1 MDQAPTRTVSWLGAG
16 RLVVAACLAALASL
30 PALAST
36 EADFERAAVKQKAAE
51 VLCREQ
57 YDQVTRSQ
65 PTRCLL
71 LRGQVVGLSKTG
83 TESIMMLS
91 LPDEYTVDVQLD
103 PDNPDIQPKSR
114 VRALVS
120 QSGGYGR
127 TRLKLVDFTWDQTPV
142 EVLLEAARN
151 ALKIPAPQPRSQVA
165 QQPLP
170 NRGATAFLNCRRWI
184 AYFNPEL
191 TATEIETIAGS
202 ILGYASQ
209 YGFIAEDDVYLII
222 AVIAAE
228 SKFNPNAR
236 SYKGAAGLGQ
246 LMPATAAA
254 HGVDPYDPVAN
265 LDVAI
270 RILRRNLDKYGQ
282 DWNLALAAYNAG
294 TGAVQKY
301 GGVPPYRETR
311 TYLWRIYEYWC
322 MMTGRVP
329 EKRS

>member
-1 MDQAPTRTVSWLGAG
+1 MGAG
-16 RLVVAACLAALASL
+16 RLVVAACLAALVSL

-36 EADFERAAVKQKAAE
+36 EADFERAAAKQKAVE

-57 YDQVTRSQ
+57 YEQVTRSQ

-71 LRGQVVGLSKTG
+71 LRGQVVGLSKTDA
-83 TESIMMLS
+83 ESIMMLS
-91 LPDEYTVDVQLD
+91 LPDEYTVDVRLD
-103 PDNPDIQPKSR
+103 PNGSDIQPKSR

-120 QSGGYGR
+120 QTGGYGR
-127 TRLKLVDFTWDQTPV
+127 TKLKLLDFTWDQTPV
-142 EVLLEAARN
+142 DVLLQAARN
-151 ALKIPAPQPRSQVA
+151 ALKIPAPQEVRPLVA

-170 NRGATAFLNCRRWI
+170 NRGATTFLDCKRWI
-184 AYFNPEL
+184 AYFNSEL
-191 TATEIETIAGS
+191 TDSEIETIAGS
-202 ILGYASQ
+202 VLGYAAQ
-209 YGFIAEDDVYLII
+209 YGFVTEDDVYLII

-228 SKFNPNAR
+228 SRFNPNAR

-294 TGAVQKY
+294 TGAVKRY

>member
-1 MDQAPTRTVSWLGAG
+1 MGVG
-16 RLVVAACLAALASL
+16 RLVAAAYLAALISL

-36 EADFERAAVKQKAAE
+36 EADFSRAATKQKAAE
-51 VLCREQ
+51 VLCQEQ

-83 TESIMMLS
+83 AESIMMLS
-91 LPDEYTVDVQLD
+91 LPDEYTVDIQID
-103 PDNPDIQPKSR
+103 ATRSDIQPKSR
-114 VRALVS
+114 VRALVT

-127 TRLKLVDFTWDQTPV
+127 TKLKLLDFTWDQTPV
-142 EVLLEAARN
+142 DVLLEAARN
-151 ALKIPAPQPRSQVA
+151 ALKIPTAEPARPQVA

-170 NRGATAFLNCRRWI
+170 NRGAGTLLDCKRWI
-184 AYFNPEL
+184 SYFNPQL
-191 TATEIETIAGS
+191 TAAEIETIAGS
-202 ILGYASQ
+202 ILGYAGQ
-209 YGFIAEDDVYLII
+209 YGFTAADDVYLII

-228 SKFNPNAR
+228 SRFNPNAR

-270 RILRRNLDKYGQ
+270 RIIRRNLDKYAGSPDQ
-282 DWNLALAAYNAG
+282 WSLALAAYNAG
-294 TGAVQKY
+294 NGAVKKY

-322 MMTGRVP
+322 MMTGRVA
-329 EKRS
+329 EKRN

>member
-1 MDQAPTRTVSWLGAG
+1 
-16 RLVVAACLAALASL
+16 LVALASL

-36 EADFERAAVKQKAAE
+36 EADFERAAAKQKAVE

-57 YDQVTRSQ
+57 YEQVTRSQ

-71 LRGQVVGLSKTG
+71 LRGQVVGLSRTG
-83 TESIMMLS
+83 AESIMMLS

-103 PDNPDIQPKSR
+103 PNGSDIQPKSR

-127 TRLKLVDFTWDQTPV
+127 TKLKLLDFAWDQTPV
-142 EVLLEAARN
+142 DVLLQAARN
-151 ALKIPAPQPRSQVA
+151 ALKIPAPQEARPLVA

-170 NRGATAFLNCRRWI
+170 NRGATTFPNCKRWI
-184 AYFNPEL
+184 AYFNSGL
-191 TATEIETIAGS
+191 TDSEIETIAGS
-202 ILGYASQ
+202 ILGYAAQ
-209 YGFIAEDDVYLII
+209 YGFTAEDDVYLII

-294 TGAVQKY
+294 TGAVQRY